1 MTTEQPTNVQP
12 TTKKS
17 NKWIWIGLGGAL
29 VFCLCAIGA
38 LIFVVGRVGQQVKQG
53 MKTDPAAAAQS
64 AHAIADYEL
73 PAGYQEQ
80 MAMDLLV
87 YNMVFIGPQSGSAS
101 DQPLIMLAQFT
112 TAANREQME
121 QQIQQSFER
130 QSGQRG
136 FKMKVVDTRK
146 MTIRGE
152 EVEVITYEGTNDS
165 GATMRQVITTFPGKG
180 GTAMLMIMGE
190 TQHWD
195 KEAIDKF
202 IESIH

>member
-1 MTTEQPTNVQP
+1 MTTEQPANVQP
-12 TTKKS
+12 TNKKS
-17 NKWIWIGLGGAL
+17 NKGLWIGLGGAL
-29 VFCLCAIGA
+29 VFCLCAVGA
-38 LIFVVGRVGQQVKQG
+38 LVLVFGRIGQQVKQG

-64 AHAIADYEL
+64 AHNIADYEL

-87 YNMVFIGPQSGSAS
+87 YNMVFIGPPSGSSS
-101 DQPLIMLAQFT
+101 DQPLIMLAQFKT
-112 TAANREQME
+112 GANQEQME

-136 FKMKVVDTRK
+136 FQMKVVETKK

-165 GATMRQVITTFPGKG
+165 GDTMRQVITTFPGKG
-180 GTAMLMIMGE
+180 GTAMLMIMGD
-190 TQHWD
+190 TQYWD

>member
-1 MTTEQPTNVQP
+1 MTTVQPTNVQP
-12 TTKKS
+12 ANKKS
-17 NKWIWIGLGGAL
+17 NKWLWIGLGGAL

-38 LIFVVGRVGQQVKQG
+38 LVFVFGRVGQQIKQG

-80 MAMDLLV
+80 VAMDLLV
-87 YNMVFIGPQSGSAS
+87 YTTVIIGPQPGSSSG
-101 DQPLIMLAQFT
+101 QPIIMLAQFK
-112 TAANREQME
+112 AGGDRQQME
-121 QQIQQSFER
+121 QQMRQAFEQ

-136 FKMKVVDTRK
+136 AQMKVVETRK

-152 EVEVITYEGTNDS
+152 EVEVITLEGSSDT
-165 GATMRQVITTFPGKG
+165 GGIMRQVITTFPGKD
-180 GTAMLMIMGE
+180 GTAMLMIVGDI
-190 TQHWD
+190 QHWD